1 MKQLLAGLAFLS
13 TLGTVNAATA
23 VSLFRADLE
32 GSQVV
37 PSTPSNAGG
46 FATFTLNDERTALEY
61 FIQLEGL
68 ALKSDILEQTQPQD
82 VTKIH
87 FHVAPAGAN
96 GPHVLNIF
104 GLPSEDDDNLVVD
117 FAAGV
122 LSGSWDDGDVVDL
135 NGNGLADH
143 NESKPLTAFLDELF
157 ASQLYVQVHTVE
169 FGTSTGFPGELR
181 GQISAVSEPST
192 VPEPST
198 VLGMFFFARGWRT
211 NQRKKNREFLTK
223 H

>member
-1 MKQLLAGLAFLS
+1 MKELLAGLAFLS
-13 TLGTVNAATA
+13 TLGIVNAATA
-23 VSLFRADLE
+23 TSLFRANLD

-46 FATFTLNDERTALEY
+46 FATFTLNEERTALEY

-68 ALKSDILEQTQPQD
+68 TLKSEILERTQPQD

-87 FHVAPAGAN
+87 LHVAPPGVN

-104 GLPSEDDDNLVVD
+104 GLPSQDDGNLVVD
-117 FAAGV
+117 FAGGT
-122 LSGSWDDGDVVDL
+122 LSGIWDDNDVVDL
-135 NGNGLADH
+135 NGNGFADP
-143 NESKPLTAFLDELF
+143 NETKPLTAFLDELF

-169 FGTSTGFPGELR
+169 FDTPTGFSGELR

-198 VLGMFFFARGWRT
+198 VLGMFFLMATGVLTGLRQFFSL
-211 NQRKKNREFLTK
+211 KKG
-223 H
+223 